1 MSSSRKHFTKGY
13 RSVKD
18 DFQHSIHHLFEKQYH
33 GTKCN
38 NRIFINVLFCALC
51 RVQSLF
57 AVCRNLAAAPD
68 DNTVAAAILKTL
80 PEYTRLQKLINE
92 TLAGQLPKGLFKN
105 PKRLAVDLV
114 LIPYHGK
121 HCYNINE
128 IYRSQP
134 KSGTSHFHA
143 YATVCLLHKGFR
155 YTVALTPVVKG
166 EEMKVVVKRLLDQC
180 RTIGLRCQLL
190 LLDRGFYS
198 VSVISYLEHA
208 QVPFVMPVII
218 RGKKAT
224 KDQTAGGT
232 RKYRDWKKSGWDRYE
247 LKTKVKGKE
256 TKTWFWVCVCCKNL
270 NGKRGKRGRKS
281 FTFAY
286 YGTKS
291 NRAGWFFETY
301 RKRFGIETSYRQMH
315 ECRIRTSTR
324 KPELRLLYF
333 ALAMLMRNCWICFER
348 TFVMNNGRRRRQ
360 ERENY
365 FSFKD
370 LLERLRKF
378 LEEDLRVLTG
388 GISHAHAGNHR
399 ISLNSSTFS
408 TNY

>member
-1 MSSSRKHFTKGY
+1 MSSSRKNFTKGY
-13 RSVKD
+13 QIVKD
-18 DFQHSIHHLFEKQYH
+18 DFQHSIGNLFEKQYN

-51 RVQSLF
+51 RIQSLF
-57 AVCRNLAAAPD
+57 AACRNLPFAPD
-68 DNTVAAAILKTL
+68 DNTIAAAILKTL

-92 TLAGQLPKGLFKN
+92 TLAGQLPKNLFKN
-105 PKRLAVDLV
+105 AKRLAIDLV

-143 YATVCLLHKGFR
+143 YATVCVIHKGFR

-180 RTIGLRCQLL
+180 RSIGLKCKLL

-198 VSVISYLEHA
+198 VSVISYLKHV

-224 KDQTAGGT
+224 KEQPAGGT
-232 RKYRDWKKSGWDRYE
+232 RKYRDWKKSGWDKYE

-270 NGKRGKRGRKS
+270 NGKRGQYGRKS

-286 YGTKS
+286 YNVKS
-291 NRAGWFFETY
+291 SVAKWFFETY
-301 RKRFGIETSYRQMH
+301 RKRFGIETSYRQSN

-324 KPELRLLYF
+324 KPQLRLLYF
-333 ALAMLMRNCWICFER
+333 ALSMIMRNCWVWFER
-348 TFVMNNGRRRRQ
+348 VFVMNNGRRRRQ

-370 LLERLRKF
+370 LLEQLRKF

-388 GISHAHAGNHR
+388 GKSSFHPEKPER
-399 ISLNSSTFS
+399 TLKSSLFS